1 VSEDD
6 LERVI
11 RAGLA
16 DAAADVEPTGTLA
29 GLRARIA
36 RTEGPPVLG
45 REHAEE
51 WTQAQ
56 AQVLGGS
63 WRMIELAVALGVP
76 ASLGMTTEDW
86 VRRRLGGYVR
96 LEVEERRDAAR
107 HLTATGHSQ
116 RETAEI
122 LGVSQ
127 PTVNADLAPPRPD
140 QNRSPGPDGAEDP
153 QVNDPAPP
161 GADQNRSPGPAPP
174 HVARNAGESEWYTPP
189 EYIDAAVAV
198 MGRIDLD
205 PASVPEANQV
215 VGAARFWT
223 ADDDG
228 LTRPWAGT
236 VWMNPPYAQ
245 PAVDRFC
252 TRLAREYHDGAVTEA
267 CALVNNATET
277 GWFQALLAEA
287 ATVCFPRARVKFW
300 HPDRVSGPLQGQAVL
315 YLGPHGPRFAAE
327 FLRFGPVLFTP
338 ARP

>member
-16 DAAADVEPTGTLA
+16 DAAEDVEPTGTLA
-29 GLRARIA
+29 GLRARID
-36 RTEGPPVLG
+36 

-63 WRMIELAVALGVP
+63 WRMIKLAVALDVP
-76 ASLGMTTEDW
+76 RKLGLTTEQW
-86 VRRRLGGYVR
+86 VKGRLGGYVR
-96 LEVEERRDAAR
+96 LEIEERREAAR
-107 HLTATGHSQ
+107 QLTTEGHSQ
-116 RETAEI
+116 RETAAI
-122 LGVSQ
+122 LGVDERS
-127 PTVNADLAPPRPD
+127 VRRDLDDAANAAPPVPGD
-140 QNRSPGPDGAEDP
+140 QVRDTKPKPSAANAAP
-153 QVNDPAPP
+153 PAPEP
-161 GADQNRSPGPAPP
+161 PAPP

-189 EYIDAAVAV
+189 EYITAAVAV

-205 PASVPEANQV
+205 PASVSEANEV

>member
-1 VSEDD
+1 MTGDP
-6 LERVI
+6 LEQRI

-29 GLRARIA
+29 GLRDRID
-36 RTEGPPVLG
+36 
-45 REHAEE
+45 REQAEE

-63 WRMIELAVALGVP
+63 WRMIKLAVALGVP
-76 ASLGMTTEDW
+76 RKLGLTTEEW
-86 VRRRLGGYVR
+86 VKGRLGGYIR
-96 LEVEERRDAAR
+96 LEIEERRDAAR
-107 HLTATGHSQ
+107 QLTAEGHSQ
-116 RETAEI
+116 RETADI
-122 LGVSQ
+122 LGVS
-127 PTVNADLAPPRPD
+127 PATVNADLSPPPPV
-140 QNRSPGPDGAEDP
+140 QNRTPGPAPAEDP
-153 QVNDPAPP
+153 QASGPAPP
-161 GADQNRSPGPAPP
+161 PPVQNRTPEREAPAPP

-189 EYIDAAVAV
+189 EYIAAATAV
-198 MGRIDLD
+198 MGPIDLD
-205 PASVPEANQV
+205 PASVPEANEV

-252 TRLAREYHDGAVTEA
+252 TRLAREYHDGDVTEA

-327 FLRFGPVLFTP
+327 FLRFGPVLFAP